1 MSENPYEPPT
11 SRDLPPQRPVKKSSA
26 LDANVREWLGI
37 ANEDFWMYPSV
48 ALLVA
53 GCFPSNVAVVFALF
67 AASTAF
73 FIVYLVKSFPKYI
86 SSPDLAP
93 VTKVFGLVGNI
104 AWIPLHIAVIAG
116 KCWFLFGR
124 S

>member
-11 SRDLPPQRPVKKSSA
+11 SRDMPPERLVKKSSS
-26 LDANVREWLGI
+26 LDPNLREMLGI
-37 ANEDFWMYPSV
+37 AKDDIWGYLSV

-53 GCFPSNVAVVFALF
+53 GCFPSNVAIVFALF

-73 FIVYLVKSFPKYI
+73 LVLYLVKSFPKCLG
-86 SSPDLAP
+86 SSDLAP
-93 VTKVFGLVGNI
+93 AIKVYGLISNI

-124 S
+124 P